1 MMSLEFFSQY
11 FSELINTSMKRGITM
26 DKPSLTI
33 RPDNPVTPKKEP
45 KGITVSVDMDTDKM
59 QLKLRAIAKHTEALA
74 DELDVIDSNE
84 CTELS
89 VKQIELLERM
99 IELNKQN
106 GMAICICDVDRVL
119 KLDDELPTRLEGS
132 D

>member
-33 RPDNPVTPKKEP
+33 RPDKPVIPKKVP

-59 QLKLRAIAKHTEALA
+59 QLKLRAIAKHVGALA
-74 DELDVIDSNE
+74 DELDAIDNAWQCDCGSTEFVDFYSDSKVIRRE
-84 CTELS
+84 CEKCS
-89 VKQIELLERM
+89 EQYAM
-99 IELNKQN
+99 N
-106 GMAICICDVDRVL
+106 
-119 KLDDELPTRLEGS
+119 DDELPTHPEGS